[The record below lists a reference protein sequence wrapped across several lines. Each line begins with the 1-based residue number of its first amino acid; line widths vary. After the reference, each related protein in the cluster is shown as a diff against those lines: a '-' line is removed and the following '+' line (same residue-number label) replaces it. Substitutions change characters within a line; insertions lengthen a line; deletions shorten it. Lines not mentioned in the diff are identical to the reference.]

1 MLFNL
6 SPLRIKVKVTKK
18 MKVEIGETPAVQ
30 FVPILVVMMTKKKMM
45 VIMTTVITW
54 SRAQT

>member
-6 SPLRIKVKVTKK
+6 SPLRIKVKVTKQ

-30 FVPILVVMMTKKKMM
+30 FVPILVVMMTQKKMM
-45 VIMTTVITW
+45 VIMTTVIE
-54 SRAQT
+54 AQVIT

>member
-6 SPLRIKVKVTKK
+6 SPLRIKVKVTKQ

-30 FVPILVVMMTKKKMM
+30 FVPILVVMMTQKKMM
-45 VIMTTVITW
+45 VIMTTVIT
-54 SRAQT
+54 